1 MSTVT
6 STYIPKTVRLPPASR
21 REFLEPA
28 PIFDVTKL
36 SDERTQTLRRL
47 LEEGHITVAPLR
59 NPKLILHSHL
69 PHVCPPPPKSRPFTF
84 SFSNRRHLTSLSF

>member
-6 STYIPKTVRLPPASR
+6 STYIPKTVRLPPASG

-69 PHVCPPPPKSRPFTF
+69 PHVCPPPPKLCFF
-84 SFSNRRHLTSLSF
+84 IFLF